1 MREPAL
7 ARLNQTGV
15 DPPEIDTNQ
24 PTNQPTNL
32 YMQDFTRRVQ
42 PILAKNI
49 PFSCCWCY
57 GTFIA
62 AATTT
67 VVVVV
72 VVVVV
77 VSYCLVVDLK
87 R

>member
-15 DPPEIDTNQ
+15 DPPEID
-24 PTNQPTNL
+24 TNQPTNL

-57 GTFIA
+57 GTFVA

-67 VVVVV
+67 VV

>member
-1 MREPAL
+1 M
-7 ARLNQTGV
+7 
-15 DPPEIDTNQ
+15 
-24 PTNQPTNL
+24 
-32 YMQDFTRRVQ
+32 Q

-77 VSYCLVVDLK
+77 SYCLVVDLK